1 MDGGG
6 RLPRSVNAVAMTKP
20 RTLMPVSGPQLLVGE
35 RSRRWPFR
43 PSRRSAVAVPLAQR
57 LPRGLG
63 TVLAVGF
70 LALSIGTGA
79 FLGGHVET
87 IRETYGEPKHML
99 ARLVGLGID
108 RVTISGIAELSEVEV
123 LVAAGIDP
131 KISLAFFDADEA
143 RRHLEAMPM
152 IREATV
158 RKLYPGEV
166 SIAIS
171 EREPYALWQVKGD
184 LFLIAADGTV
194 IDKMDD
200 GRFAYLP
207 LVVGDDA
214 NKRAGEYIALR
225 KQAGPL
231 ATQIRAG
238 SLIAGRR
245 WNLKLDNGMD
255 IRLPESEP
263 AAAMK
268 RLAGLETDFRL
279 LDKDL
284 LAVDLRQPDRV
295 VMRLTEEA
303 AAARAEQLKS
313 KAKPKKGG
321 EA

>member
-1 MDGGG
+1 MDRGG
-6 RLPRSVNAVAMTKP
+6 RLLGPVRTVATTAS
-20 RTLMPVSGPQLLVGE
+20 RLPVPAPGPQLLVGE
-35 RSRRWPFR
+35 RSRRWFR
-43 PSRRSAVAVPLAQR
+43 GSRRSAIAVPLAQR
-57 LPRGLG
+57 LPSRIG
-63 TVLAVGF
+63 TFLALGF

-79 FLGGHVET
+79 ILGGHVET
-87 IRETYGEPKHML
+87 LRETYGEPKHML
-99 ARLVGLGID
+99 ARLIGLGID
-108 RVTISGIAELSEVEV
+108 RVTISGIAELSEIEV

-131 KISLAFFDADEA
+131 KTSLAFFDADEA
-143 RRHLEAMPM
+143 RRRLEATPL

-166 SIAIS
+166 SITLT

-200 GRFAYLP
+200 GRFARLP

-214 NKRAGEYIALR
+214 NKRAKDYIALLE
-225 KQAGPL
+225 QAGPM
-231 ATQIRAG
+231 ASRIRAG

-255 IRLPESEP
+255 VRLPEIDP
-263 AAAMK
+263 AAAVK
-268 RLAGLETDFRL
+268 RLAGLEADMHL

-284 LAVDLRQPDRV
+284 LAIDLRQPDRV

>member
-1 MDGGG
+1 
-6 RLPRSVNAVAMTKP
+6 
-20 RTLMPVSGPQLLVGE
+20 LLVGE
-35 RSRRWPFR
+35 RSRRWFR
-43 PSRRSAVAVPLAQR
+43 GSRRSAIAVPLAQR
-57 LPRGLG
+57 LPTRIG
-63 TVLAVGF
+63 TF
-70 LALSIGTGA
+70 LALSFLSLSIGTGA
-79 FLGGHVET
+79 VLGGHIET
-87 IRETYGEPKHML
+87 LRETYGEPKHML

-108 RVTISGIAELSEVEV
+108 RVTISGIAELSEIEV
-123 LVAAGIDP
+123 LVAAGIDS
-131 KISLAFFDADEA
+131 KTSLAFFDADEA
-143 RRHLEAMPM
+143 RRRLEATPL

-166 SIAIS
+166 SITIV

-200 GRFAYLP
+200 GRFARLP

-214 NKRAGEYIALR
+214 NKRAKDYIGLLA
-225 KQAGPL
+225 QAGPL
-231 ATQIRAG
+231 ASRIRAG
-238 SLIAGRR
+238 SLVAGRR

-255 IRLPESEP
+255 VRLPEIDP
-263 AAAMK
+263 ATAVK
-268 RLAGLETDFRL
+268 RLVGLESDMHL

-284 LAVDLRQPDRV
+284 LAIDLRQPDRV

-321 EA
+321 EV